1 EKDLAQGCKTCLQL
15 LEKQR
20 LQLGGREQTTELK
33 SNSWMKHVR
42 STCDV
47 LRANLAPLQM
57 DGEIIYRA
65 LCDIDCG
72 EELLLRAGDSTS
84 PDSDDEETAQVMA
97 QGEAYLQRF
106 TKKVCFTT
114 HKDFCGA
121 TLFWRHIL
129 MHCRPLCFL
138 SSRYRESGE
147 LCSVVDV
154 RLSAPIRTDVLTSP
168 NI

>member
-1 EKDLAQGCKTCLQL
+1 MLIVSENVFFSSFCFDSTNRTGLFSAGHICVCV
-15 LEKQR
+15 
-20 LQLGGREQTTELK
+20 
-33 SNSWMKHVR
+33 HVF
-42 STCDV
+42 
-47 LRANLAPLQM
+47 Q
-57 DGEIIYRA
+57 IIYRA